1 MVDYL
6 KVRPAFAP
14 AIDRWENEG
23 GAPGPM
29 QSKETTNGF
38 VAWFATWF
46 IAPIVIPVFLLLL
59 IAARAVYFA
68 YS

>member
-1 MVDYL
+1 MADYL
-6 KVRPAFAP
+6 KVQLPLAP

-38 VAWFATWF
+38 ATWF
-46 IAPIVIPVFLLLL
+46 IAPVVIPVFLLLL

>member
-1 MVDYL
+1 
-6 KVRPAFAP
+6 
-14 AIDRWENEG
+14 
-23 GAPGPM
+23 M